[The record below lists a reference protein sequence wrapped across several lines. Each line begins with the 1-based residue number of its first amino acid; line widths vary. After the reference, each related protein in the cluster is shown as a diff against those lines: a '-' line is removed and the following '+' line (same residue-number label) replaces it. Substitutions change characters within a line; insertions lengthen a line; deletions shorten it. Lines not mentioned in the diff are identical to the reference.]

1 MRFGAFFNESEY
13 MRKFLIR
20 AEIFSFEMLASRDLI
35 STNGSFLYVVI
46 VWVSCVVESGEV

>member
-1 MRFGAFFNESEY
+1 MRFGVFFNESEY